1 MSWSVN
7 LSLLISW
14 ISIES
19 VCLDYNVV
27 KVINSQAKSIEKYPT
42 VLFFFCT
49 YLSLYHAD
57 GIKCYF
63 LENFGNP
70 FEVDFVTDFDFN
82 LESLNIGT
90 GTTDNIYIHERTD
103 EDKPLY
109 EGSPITVAVSVM
121 LIMTFVMRHTL
132 TGVALSDLFTLIELH
147 CIVPSYCQRSL
158 KTIQGFFTNLKHP
171 LEYHYFCNKKGCLKY
186 IGTACRNDCAAQP
199 CYFT

>member
-1 MSWSVN
+1 MESDPAIDSDAEEGIAPSDLRDIDNFDDEESEDDTDDSV
-7 LSLLISW
+7 
-14 ISIES
+14 EA
-19 VCLDYNVV
+19 C
-27 KVINSQAKSIEKYPT
+27 NSS
-42 VLFFFCT
+42 C
-49 YLSLYHAD
+49 
-57 GIKCYF
+57 C
-63 LENFGNP
+63 
-70 FEVDFVTDFDFN
+70 
-82 LESLNIGT
+82 GT
-90 GTTDNIYIHERTD
+90 GTTDNIHIHERT

-186 IGTACRNDCAAQP
+186 IGTTNTQVCTACGNDCAAQP
-199 CYFT
+199 CYFIVVPLLNQVISTFH